1 MRITNLLRSV
11 NGLSSLNILNKYVD
25 YFVIVEGKKDHQGN
39 IKKLNFKM
47 EKFSKFKDKIRY
59 IVADDFPKSD
69 YTWDLEHYQRNTIS
83 EGLFDVK
90 EDDLI
95 MDEKF
100 VKDVDA
106 IMEWWRPKAVR
117 RYENL
122 RKKNDLNEY
131 TLWHSHT
138 KKEDIDHYN
147 NMKGFYGE

>member
-1 MRITNLLRSV
+1 MSIYDCCIYFDDDLVLDIR
-11 NGLSSLNILNKYVD
+11 LNILNKYVD

-95 MDEKF
+95 I
-100 VKDVDA
+100 VSDVDE
-106 IMEWWRPKAVR
+106 IPNPEVFS
-117 RYENL
+117 N
-122 RKKNDLNEY
+122 
-131 TLWHSHT
+131 
-138 KKEDIDHYN
+138 
-147 NMKGFYGE
+147 F